1 MSVTITIHARHRR
14 IGPELRAHIHDR
26 LERILHHDRQGN
38 SGSDGTQSDI
48 RAHSGVQSIDVEITS
63 ERDTING
70 NQRVDLTMFSRGR
83 TFRAEASAPD
93 AWQAVD
99 RAARRLQEQV
109 RRDRQRRLARR
120 LVGRRALSA

>member
-38 SGSDGTQSDI
+38 SGSDGTQS
-48 RAHSGVQSIDVEITS
+48 AGVQSIDVEITS